1 MSLFVYNPPLKRRQ
15 LPTTSTI
22 HIQALSKQLLPRR
35 RFLAVW
41 IFDVVVLIPIAANK
55 KYRKRCVTDRAIYY
69 TFRFGNTLT
78 DDVMWQLLN
87 HVSCC
92 KG

>member
-1 MSLFVYNPPLKRRQ
+1 MKACRQ
-15 LPTTSTI
+15 VSAGNCTGGIVAWRHLR
-22 HIQALSKQLLPRR
+22 QAPSKQLLPRR